1 MEYEYIMQL
10 LANQTI
16 FNITCIVFIISNII
30 WISKQFLFLG
40 WKVIQKIIQDKYI
53 SCLEG
58 KNIEQIQHAK
68 ELIDA

>member
-30 WISKQFLFLG
+30 WISKQFLFLRMESHSENNPRQRVKATATLKG
-40 WKVIQKIIQDKYI
+40 
-53 SCLEG
+53 E
-58 KNIEQIQHAK
+58 
-68 ELIDA
+68 ELTI